1 MTKDEFVDAVKQ
13 RANIDSEEAERITSA
28 VFLTLRS
35 RLSPEEITDISESLP
50 GDIEGLWEGR
60 WLQRMLSRLQSLR
73 EMDEYEFL
81 EQVRQA
87 ADLPDLNQAER
98 MTEIVFGVLKS
109 AIPQVEVEH
118 ISREL
123 PEDLRGFWK
132 AA

>member
-60 WLQRMLSRLQSLR
+60 WLQRMLSRWR
-73 EMDEYEFL
+73 
-81 EQVRQA
+81 
-87 ADLPDLNQAER
+87 
-98 MTEIVFGVLKS
+98 
-109 AIPQVEVEH
+109 
-118 ISREL
+118 
-123 PEDLRGFWK
+123 
-132 AA
+132 